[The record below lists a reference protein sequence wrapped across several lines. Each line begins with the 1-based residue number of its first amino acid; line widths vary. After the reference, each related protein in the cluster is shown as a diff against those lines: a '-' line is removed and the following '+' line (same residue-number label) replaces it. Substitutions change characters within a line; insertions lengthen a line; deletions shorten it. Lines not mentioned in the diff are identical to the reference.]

1 MMITYHIQIFASL
14 MSYLTLK
21 LTKTPILFPYG
32 YLIVVKY
39 ASKRSKVIKELWEDV
54 RGYRPLT
61 MPRVLFIGVLLAS
74 TVNLLLLISLVE
86 QLHIKC
92 PLQRAE
98 LIARITPPVT
108 LVTVPAVTIG
118 GA

>member
-54 RGYRPLT
+54 RGY
-61 MPRVLFIGVLLAS
+61 
-74 TVNLLLLISLVE
+74 
-86 QLHIKC
+86 
-92 PLQRAE
+92 
-98 LIARITPPVT
+98 
-108 LVTVPAVTIG
+108 
-118 GA
+118 